1 MKFRK
6 TVAAVL
12 SFIMTAAVLTG
23 CGTQTSTDTASKSGT
38 DGKVYKIGI
47 CQLIQHKAL
56 DAATQG
62 FKDKLTELL
71 GKDSVKFDE
80 QNAAGDSATCS
91 TIVNQFV
98 SSGSDLIFANAT
110 AALQAASSAT
120 GDIPIVAT
128 SITDYA
134 TALDIDNWTG
144 KTGINV
150 TGTSDLAPLKE
161 QAEMFKELLPDA
173 KTIGLLYCSSEANS
187 KYQVDIVAK
196 ELAALGYST
205 EMYPFADSNDIAA
218 VVTSAASKCDAMYIP
233 TDNTAAANTE
243 LIANIAE
250 PAKLPII
257 AGEEGICKGCGIAT
271 LSISYNDIG
280 QKAAEMA
287 YDILVNGKDPADME
301 VQFAKDLTKKYSAK
315 RAEEMGITIPSD
327 YEELAAE

>member
-1 MKFRK
+1 M
-6 TVAAVL
+6 VN
-12 SFIMTAAVLTG
+12 
-23 CGTQTSTDTASKSGT
+23 TS
-38 DGKVYKIGI
+38 
-47 CQLIQHKAL
+47 
-56 DAATQG
+56 
-62 FKDKLTELL
+62 
-71 GKDSVKFDE
+71 
-80 QNAAGDSATCS
+80 
-91 TIVNQFV
+91 
-98 SSGSDLIFANAT
+98 
-110 AALQAASSAT
+110 
-120 GDIPIVAT
+120 

-205 EMYPFADSNDIAA
+205 EMYTFADSNDISA
-218 VVTSAASKCDAMYIP
+218 VVTSAVSKCDAMYIP

-315 RAEEMGITIPSD
+315 RAEEMGITVPSD